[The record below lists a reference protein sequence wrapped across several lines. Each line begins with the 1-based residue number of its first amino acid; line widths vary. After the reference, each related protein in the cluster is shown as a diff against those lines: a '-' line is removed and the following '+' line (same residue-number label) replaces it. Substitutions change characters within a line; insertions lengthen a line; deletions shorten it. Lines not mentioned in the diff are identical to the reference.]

1 VELPKELD
9 MVLKESYDISFL
21 KLCDSPPTML
31 DIQHVKGLEQHVELH
46 NPLPLTCGEKD
57 EDSLDLLGYV
67 QTNLLRLPIVFV
79 PLHILNH
86 IVFMVMNLESM

>member
-9 MVLKESYDISFL
+9 MILKECHDISFL
-21 KLCDSPPTML
+21 KLSYSPPTML

-46 NPLPLTCGEKD
+46 DPLPLTCGEKD

-67 QTNLLRLPIVFV
+67 QTISTKASNSVCSTPH
-79 PLHILNH
+79 P
-86 IVFMVMNLESM
+86 